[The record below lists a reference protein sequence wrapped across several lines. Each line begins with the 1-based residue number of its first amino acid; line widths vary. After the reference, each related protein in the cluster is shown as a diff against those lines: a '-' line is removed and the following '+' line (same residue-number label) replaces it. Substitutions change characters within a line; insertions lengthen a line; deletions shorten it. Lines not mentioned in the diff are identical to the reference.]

1 MMLLK
6 IKNVK
11 LIFYKFLEFL
21 KYIPT
26 SNRVTT
32 RYKLRTC
39 RRHNQNA
46 WNVFWKASSKKQNSW
61 FRPRSQT
68 PPPLLKFG
76 RRLFGQVLP
85 RNIFSLSTFQA
96 NPPLLYNISSAL
108 LLSTLS
114 PFPSLHSCPH
124 RQILMDFTDIK
135 HKVLE

>member
-61 FRPRSQT
+61 FPPRSQT

-85 RNIFSLSTFQA
+85 SKYIFSIHLSGQSTSFIQYFLSS
-96 NPPLLYNISSAL
+96 PPIC
-108 LLSTLS
+108 LS
-114 PFPSLHSCPH
+114 PFPSLPSCPH
-124 RQILMDFTDIK
+124 RQILMNFADIK